1 MLEKEKERI
10 LKNSQTTIF
19 HKIVGAIFMT
29 LNEKMLCRMFCMNI
43 SQSINQ
49 PINQSIIPSISKVEL
64 ARTP

>member
-43 SQSINQ
+43 SQSIDQ
-49 PINQSIIPSISKVEL
+49 SINQSINQ
-64 ARTP
+64 